1 LRAKDPLASRP
12 SARPTGAYTLAKVS
26 YPKSGTT
33 GLELLQTQF
42 NIRLYGR
49 PIDGI
54 SIERAHLNGRIGE
67 RSDARALK
75 KALRAWRGQAS
86 KGRPSPS
93 TEVVAHSL
101 DEAAAPAYEAMVA
114 PFDEAEQSTLV
125 LANIYGYMQGTGRVV
140 LPRPVTFL
148 VDDGGE
154 DAWGWDELFP
164 AAAKDFKCW
173 EVDPREVT
181 LRFDTRQGSFDEL
194 LLRDEPADQAVPGVT
209 EPEGGTLIRG
219 ADNRLYMIPLALD
232 PFEVRD
238 ETEKSRLLI
247 EAPSGRELKVDS
259 VRALTGRQTLLARSN
274 LTVRSAMIL
283 RSNLAGANR

>member
-1 LRAKDPLASRP
+1 MAKDPYLASSTNR
-12 SARPTGAYTLAKVS
+12 
-26 YPKSGTT
+26 
-33 GLELLQTQF
+33 LELLQTPF

-49 PIDGI
+49 PINGI
-54 SIERAHLNGRIGE
+54 TIDRAHLNGRIGE

-75 KALRAWRGQAS
+75 KAVRSWGSPAS
-86 KGRPSPS
+86 KGKRSQS
-93 TEVVAHSL
+93 TEVTTQSL
-101 DEAAAPAYEAMVA
+101 AEAPA
-114 PFDEAEQSTLV
+114 PFYDAEQNTFV

-164 AAAKDFKCW
+164 AEAKAFKCW
-173 EVDPREVT
+173 EVDPRDVT

-194 LLRDEPADQAVPGVT
+194 LLRDEPHDQAAPGVT
-209 EPEGGTLIRG
+209 EPDGGTLIRG

-232 PFEVRD
+232 QFEVRD

-247 EAPSGRELKVDS
+247 EAPSGREIRVDN
-259 VRALTGRQTLLARSN
+259 VRALTGRSTLVARST
-274 LTVRSAMIL
+274 LTVRSTLTL
-283 RSNLAGANR
+283 RSTLVAANR

>member
-1 LRAKDPLASRP
+1 M
-12 SARPTGAYTLAKVS
+12 AKVS
-26 YPKSGTT
+26 YPKSSTT

-93 TEVVAHSL
+93 TQGAAPGMA
-101 DEAAAPAYEAMVA
+101 EAAASYEALVK

-164 AAAKDFKCW
+164 AEAKAFKCW

-232 PFEVRD
+232 QFEVRD

-247 EAPSGRELKVDS
+247 EAPSGREIRVDN
-259 VRALTGRQTLLARSN
+259 VRALTGRSTLVARST
-274 LTVRSAMIL
+274 LTVRSTLTL
-283 RSNLAGANR
+283 RSTLVAANR

>member
-1 LRAKDPLASRP
+1 MAKS
-12 SARPTGAYTLAKVS
+12 
-26 YPKSGTT
+26 
-33 GLELLQTQF
+33 ELLQTPF

-67 RSDARALK
+67 RSDAKALK
-75 KALRAWRGQAS
+75 KALTSWGSQAF
-86 KGRPSPS
+86 KGNDSQP
-93 TEVVAHSL
+93 TEMVAKSL
-101 DEAAAPAYEAMVA
+101 AEAAAP
-114 PFDEAEQSTLV
+114 FHDAEQSTFV

-140 LPRPVTFL
+140 LPRPVSFL
-148 VDDGGE
+148 VDDGGV

-164 AAAKDFKCW
+164 AKAKEFKCW

-194 LLRDEPADQAVPGVT
+194 LLRDEPPDRAVAGVS

-238 ETEKSRLLI
+238 ETEKSQLLV
-247 EAPSGRELKVDS
+247 EAPSSREIKVDS

-274 LTVRSAMIL
+274 LTVRSALIL
-283 RSNLAGANR
+283 RSNLTGANR